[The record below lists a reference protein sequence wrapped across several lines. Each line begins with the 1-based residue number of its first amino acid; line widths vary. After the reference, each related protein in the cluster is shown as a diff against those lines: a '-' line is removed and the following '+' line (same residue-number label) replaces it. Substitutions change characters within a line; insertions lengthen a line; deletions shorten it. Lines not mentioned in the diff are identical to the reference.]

1 MPTALAPSNTT
12 HEIYSIQSAD
22 AIALDYIHSPSF
34 VSAYLQWTVMVGQS
48 YTEPGLADHRVPPPA
63 RAVARPDTL
72 PQIVSTKEGGE
83 CIKEAINY
91 SGAHMFEGSRDWV
104 TTNWVRKESIMPFQG
119 SQESGNVPSES
130 AQHYL
135 PRPLSDA
142 RAFSLASSHC
152 TSVGIQLPYVYTA
165 QI

>member
-1 MPTALAPSNTT
+1 MTFCPEQALQGIASDLYIKISDSNLKALKPT
-12 HEIYSIQSAD
+12 AD

-83 CIKEAINY
+83 CIKEV
-91 SGAHMFEGSRDWV
+91 FEGSRDWV
-104 TTNWVRKESIMPFQG
+104 TTNWSPLCPFKVLK
-119 SQESGNVPSES
+119 SLEMFPVSLHNITSPS
-130 AQHYL
+130 L
-135 PRPLSDA
+135 
-142 RAFSLASSHC
+142 
-152 TSVGIQLPYVYTA
+152 
-165 QI
+165 